1 MRISTI
7 VFFVF
12 LPFTSLAQLVN
23 NKSFEGPN
31 RPNRSPSFWYPCSPE
46 STPDTQ
52 PLAYGVSL
60 PADDGN
66 TYISLVTRSLSF
78 DPFEIQEDV
87 ETRLNIP
94 MEAGFPYQL
103 NISLARSND
112 MGYDDGGIFVA
123 VNGAIR
129 LRVYGGIASCQRDEL
144 LWESPTIESTEWEKI
159 EVIVRPEINNHRY
172 LILEAAPSGNRIADG
187 NILIDNINLKEE
199 PVIIPTV
206 FTPNGDGFNDLF
218 FVKGL
223 MPFTQLNI
231 VSRDGKTVFETN
243 EYKNDWSGG
252 DWPAGVYFY
261 SMKNDIKKRVW
272 KGEVSIVK

>member
-12 LPFTSLAQLVN
+12 LSFSSWAQLVN
-23 NKSFEGPN
+23 NKSFEGAN

-52 PLAYGVSL
+52 PFAYGVTL

-66 TYISLVTRSLSF
+66 TYIGLVTRSLSF

-87 ETRLNIP
+87 ETRLNIA

-112 MGYDDGGIFVA
+112 MGYDDAGTIVV
-123 VNGAIR
+123 VNTPIR
-129 LRVYGGIASCQRDEL
+129 LRVYGGTASCQKDEL
-144 LWESPTIESTEWEKI
+144 LWESPTIESTAWEKL
-159 EVIVRPEINNHRY
+159 EVIIRPEADKLRY
-172 LILEAAPSGNRIADG
+172 LILEAAPSGNTIVNG

-199 PVIIPTV
+199 PVVIPTV

-223 MPFTQLNI
+223 MPFTELEI
-231 VSRDGKTVFETN
+231 VSRDGKTVVETK
-243 EYKNDWSGG
+243 EYKNDWDGN

-272 KGEVSIVK
+272 KGEVSIMR